1 MSDEVVKC
9 FEGVVSESK
18 KKDKDGLPLTQQR
31 ALQLIFDMK
40 FILQIIPR
48 KDDSVVSL
56 STGRFILFF
65 ISVCKIEYEL

>member
-56 STGRFILFF
+56 SMRQFF
-65 ISVCKIEYEL
+65 FLNFCLLN